1 MVRNGQAEDN
11 TQNAATAVKDASI
24 MLYAIGIK
32 DLALPELQEI
42 VTKSAD
48 KHVYKVKD
56 RVVW

>member
-1 MVRNGQAEDN
+1 
-11 TQNAATAVKDASI
+11 

-56 RVVW
+56 LVVW